1 MCNIQPGDAIAV
13 WGCGPVGQFA
23 IKSAYLLGAER
34 VIAIDRYPAR
44 LLMAREGSGADTIN
58 YEEADVLETLKELT
72 GGRGPDAC
80 IDAVG
85 MEAHAPGMAYAY
97 DRAKQ
102 MLMMETDRPLA
113 LRQAI

>member
-1 MCNIQPGDAIAV
+1 MCNIEPGDTIAV

-34 VIAIDRYPAR
+34 VIAIDRFPDR
-44 LLMAREGSGADTIN
+44 LAMAKNKAGAETLN
-58 YEEADVLETLKELT
+58 YEEVNISDALKEMT

-85 MEAHAPGMAYAY
+85 MEAHAPGLEYVY
-97 DRAKQ
+97 ERTKQ
-102 MLMMETDRPLA
+102 ALML
-113 LRQAI
+113 INK